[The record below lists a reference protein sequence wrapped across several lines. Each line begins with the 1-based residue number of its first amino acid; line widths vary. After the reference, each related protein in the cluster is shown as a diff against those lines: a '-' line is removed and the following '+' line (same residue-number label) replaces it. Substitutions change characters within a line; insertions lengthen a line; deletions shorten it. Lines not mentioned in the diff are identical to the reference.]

1 MLLEGTASCGLELLH
16 TVFFNINDHEHLV
29 SIMQKHISG
38 PKGEFLDGP
47 MHQGVQW
54 ARREQQLSERDLKQR
69 RRDPLPFR
77 GDAEPDANG
86 SLPPL
91 AWTLMWK
98 GTYSNLFGYYVD
110 NDIRR
115 WGYIMWDAARLE
127 RMGAKEVLAQQ
138 WDEDF
143 DPRDDL
149 D

>member
-1 MLLEGTASCGLELLH
+1 
-16 TVFFNINDHEHLV
+16 
-29 SIMQKHISG
+29 MQNHISG

-54 ARREQQLSERDLKQR
+54 ARREQQLSEKDLKQR

-77 GDAEPDANG
+77 GDTEPDASG

-98 GTYSNLFGYYVD
+98 ETYSNLFGYYVD
-110 NDIRR
+110 NDMRR
-115 WGYIMWDAARLE
+115 WGYVMWDAARLE
-127 RMGAKEVLAQQ
+127 SMGVKEVLARQ

-143 DPRDDL
+143 DPRDNL